1 MRLVVA
7 ATRHR
12 DVCQVRPLVRHEAA
26 RVLQPE
32 DTGGQFGRNTHCVS
46 KALAEMPAA
55 IAGFGREL
63 LDRHRPWALAS
74 LPHAWA

>member
-1 MRLVVA
+1 VA
-7 ATRHR
+7 
-12 DVCQVRPLVRHEAA
+12 
-26 RVLQPE
+26 
-32 DTGGQFGRNTHCVS
+32 
-46 KALAEMPAA
+46 AA